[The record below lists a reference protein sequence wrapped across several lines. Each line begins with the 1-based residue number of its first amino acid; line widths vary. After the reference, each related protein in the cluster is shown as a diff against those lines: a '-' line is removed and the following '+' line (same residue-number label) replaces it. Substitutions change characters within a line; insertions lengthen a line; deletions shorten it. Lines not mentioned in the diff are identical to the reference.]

1 MKARILLV
9 WLAIAAVAALSAGAT
24 HWALCGRKPF
34 AQGQLSDASFLTRA
48 LDLSPVQA
56 QEIARQQ
63 AAVAAELADCCAR
76 HCAARAQ
83 LGPALA
89 AGADGEARAKNLIAE
104 MGRAYQQSEQATWTH
119 IRQVRALLT
128 PVQQARYD
136 ALINRCVCG
145 PCNMSNASRSQ
156 L

>member
-9 WLAIAAVAALSAGAT
+9 WLAIAAVAALSAGFT
-24 HWALCGRKPF
+24 HWAFCGRKAV
-34 AQGQLSDASFLTRA
+34 AQNLLSDATFLARA
-48 LDLSPVQA
+48 LDLSPAQA
-56 QEIARQQ
+56 REIARQQ
-63 AAVAAELADCCAR
+63 ETVAAELSDCCAR

-83 LGPALA
+83 LATVLA
-89 AGADGEARAKNLIAE
+89 GGADGEARAQALIAE

-136 ALINRCVCG
+136 ALVERCVCG
-145 PCNMSNASRSQ
+145 PCNMSSASRGHP
-156 L
+156 